1 MHNWI
6 DYLSAN
12 PVLALALVVV
22 LVLFLFMVLRKL
34 IKWAIISFVV
44 LLIAVGLSYRE
55 AQKQPQIVKDILKKG
70 ESLKEKVLKEG
81 EKAAKKTIDKLKK
94 SIKDKS
100 LK

>member
-1 MHNWI
+1 MDNWI

-34 IKWAIISFVV
+34 IKWAIISFVILV
-44 LLIAVGLSYRE
+44 VAVGFSYSE
-55 AQKQPQIVKDILKKG
+55 AQKQPQIIRDLIKNR
-70 ESLKEKVLKEG
+70 EKVFKEG
-81 EKAAKKTIDKLKK
+81 EKAAEKTIDKLKK

-100 LK
+100 FK